1 MPTNHLSDEELWNAI
16 VMDDSRAFAVLY
28 NRYWRKL
35 YKTTIYYLKNEATA
49 EEILHD
55 VFVILWSRRKY
66 LKIESFNNYVYIT
79 TRYHIYKHLKAAK
92 ISPIEYIEQ
101 FTEET
106 IPINFNSAEEKLS
119 YNDITLQLE
128 SSLKPLPKRCREI
141 FWLSRI
147 ENRSNEEIANQFG
160 ISKRTV
166 ENQIT
171 HALKHL
177 RVSYQ
182 ELSEIVLFITLV
194 SRFR

>member
-1 MPTNHLSDEELWNAI
+1 MSKSLLSDEELWGAI

-28 NRYWRKL
+28 NRYWKKL
-35 YKTTIYYLKNEATA
+35 YKTTNYYLKDTVAA

-55 VFVILWSRRKY
+55 VFVVLWNRRKY
-66 LKIESFNNYVYIT
+66 LRIESFSNYVYIT
-79 TRYHIYKHLKAAK
+79 TRYHIFKYLKAAK

-101 FTEET
+101 YAEDTL
-106 IPINFNSAEEKLS
+106 PISFNNAEEKIS
-119 YNDITLQLE
+119 YNDVTLQLE
-128 SSLKPLPKRCREI
+128 SSLKELPKRCREI

-147 ENRSNEEIANQFG
+147 ENLSNEEIADQFG

-177 RVSYQ
+177 RLSYQ
-182 ELSEIVLFITLV
+182 ELSEIVLFIFLIT
-194 SRFR
+194 RF